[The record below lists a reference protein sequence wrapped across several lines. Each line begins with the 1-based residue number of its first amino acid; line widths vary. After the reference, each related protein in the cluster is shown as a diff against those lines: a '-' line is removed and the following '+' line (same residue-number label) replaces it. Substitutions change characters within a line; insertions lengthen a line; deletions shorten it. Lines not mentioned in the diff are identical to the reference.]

1 MVAMRPV
8 PPRIIYFGM
17 TGRRCALPWFSL
29 AGPGSGPGPDVVIWA
44 CILWW
49 LHYCPAHTLR
59 DLKTKPAWSEADTGM
74 PLPKTRHGCSMCLPT
89 WDAVLGYEENR
100 DKVMRRL
107 RAGYPR
113 FLLHPA
119 TARLFAEAARALAG
133 SGGKVVVFPTRE
145 AAQRAQRFV
154 EKRSGS
160 ASRIASYEG
169 LQALIVTEEDYP
181 VAMEYWRYTGEIVSS
196 RQAEHLLQ
204 GDGSTAFNSR
214 NLRQRIGAFGNYA
227 ADDVYLYESGMAAVF
242 ATHRAV
248 NRLLP
253 GRKTLQLEF
262 PYVDAMRVQN
272 FFGNGVVFLNEAVGE
287 SLDEALRRIRDGG
300 FSAVFCEA
308 PSNPLLRTVDLRA
321 VSRAC
326 REGGVPLVVDDTVCS
341 VANIQVDSFADV
353 VTTSLTKWI
362 SGKGDV
368 MAGQV
373 TLVPQ
378 SPMYSELRQFFATDC
393 EGGSRLYASDARVL
407 ARNIGTFPR
416 RMRESNESGEALAGF
431 LHEHPAV
438 EEVWYPKFTTPECY
452 DVIRRK
458 SGGYGGLISFLLK
471 NRKKSV
477 RFYDALRISK
487 GPSLGTDFSLACP
500 YTLLA
505 HYDELDWAE
514 GCGLD
519 RHLIRISVGSEN
531 AEDLI
536 GRVREALESS

>member
-1 MVAMRPV
+1 
-8 PPRIIYFGM
+8 
-17 TGRRCALPWFSL
+17 
-29 AGPGSGPGPDVVIWA
+29 
-44 CILWW
+44 
-49 LHYCPAHTLR
+49 
-59 DLKTKPAWSEADTGM
+59 
-74 PLPKTRHGCSMCLPT
+74 MCLPT

-100 DKVMRRL
+100 DKVMRRM

-119 TARLFAEAARALAG
+119 TARLFAEADRALAG
-133 SGGKVVVFPTRE
+133 NGSKVVVFPSRDV
-145 AAQRAQRFV
+145 AQRAQRFV

-169 LQALIVTEEDYP
+169 LQALIVSEEDYP

-196 RQAEHLLQ
+196 RQAEHILQ
-204 GDGSTAFNSR
+204 GGGGGAEFRSDS
-214 NLRQRIGAFGNYA
+214 LRKRIGAFGNYA
-227 ADDVYLYESGMAAVF
+227 AQNVYLYESGMAGLF
-242 ATHRAV
+242 AAHRAASQ
-248 NRLLP
+248 LLP
-253 GRKTLQLEF
+253 GKKTLQLEF

-272 FFGNGVVFLNEAVGE
+272 YFGNGVVFLNEAVGE
-287 SLDEALRRIRDGG
+287 SLDEALQRIGEG
-300 FSAVFCEA
+300 EFSAVFCEA
-308 PSNPLLRTVDLRA
+308 PSNPLLRTVDLAA
-321 VSRAC
+321 VSRSC
-326 REGGVPLVVDDTVCS
+326 REGGVPLVVDDTICS
-341 VANIQVDSFADV
+341 VANIQVDQFADI

-373 TLVPQ
+373 TLVPG
-378 SPMYSELRQFFATDC
+378 SPMYSELSEFFDGDC

-431 LHEHPAV
+431 LTEHVAV
-438 EEVWYPKFTTPECY
+438 EEVWYPKFTSPESY
-452 DVIRRK
+452 NTIKRK
-458 SGGYGGLISFLLK
+458 SGGYGGVVSLVLK
-471 NRKKSV
+471 NRKRSA

-531 AEDLI
+531 RDDVI
-536 GRVREALESS
+536 GRVSEALESI